1 MIIEAFIQS
10 CFQIKSSFN
19 FILFSRA
26 GAGSH
31 YGTFSGA
38 ISAFSPNVRPRKA
51 FAPTGRNF
59 LINPAKKG
67 TGYGYVNVLIG
78 KPTTYSSEQYDKAK
92 ELYRVRLKLANLQ
105 RYFKLIGSNFVG
117 RGGRHQ

>member
-1 MIIEAFIQS
+1 MTPSKLLLALTQVHF
-10 CFQIKSSFN
+10 SSQNIN
-19 FILFSRA
+19 FSVIDLSLFSRA

-38 ISAFSPNVRPRKA
+38 IGAFSPNIRPKKA

-59 LINPAKKG
+59 LVNPSKNG

-78 KPTTYSSEQYDKAK
+78 KPTTHSSEPYDKAK
-92 ELYRVRLKLANLQ
+92 ELFRVRLKFNILLQ
-105 RYFKLIGSNFVG
+105 GTTTCPNKK
-117 RGGRHQ
+117 